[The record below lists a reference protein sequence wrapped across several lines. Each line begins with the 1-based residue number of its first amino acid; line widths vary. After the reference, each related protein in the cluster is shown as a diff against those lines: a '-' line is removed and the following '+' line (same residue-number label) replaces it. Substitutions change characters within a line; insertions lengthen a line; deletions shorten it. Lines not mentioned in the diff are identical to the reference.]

1 MFAAPGSG
9 RVGRGERRARDSEGE
24 QVIMRSSIRR
34 ITLAGGLVAALGLV
48 AGAARADECAV
59 QTSGGPVT
67 GKTLSGEV
75 KQVSGKNVIV
85 TSKGEHIKFDRF
97 EGVAVKGLKTNYDDL
112 KKGDY
117 VVVCS
122 KLLAKPRLAY
132 EITVQEKPKDDAVDV
147 D

>member
-1 MFAAPGSG
+1 
-9 RVGRGERRARDSEGE
+9 
-24 QVIMRSSIRR
+24 MRSTIRR

-48 AGAARADECAV
+48 AGAARADECTV
-59 QTSGGPVT
+59 QTAGGPVS
-67 GKTLSGEV
+67 GKTLSGEL
-75 KQVSGKNVIV
+75 KQVTGKNVIV
-85 TSKGEHIKFDRF
+85 TSKGEQIKFDRF